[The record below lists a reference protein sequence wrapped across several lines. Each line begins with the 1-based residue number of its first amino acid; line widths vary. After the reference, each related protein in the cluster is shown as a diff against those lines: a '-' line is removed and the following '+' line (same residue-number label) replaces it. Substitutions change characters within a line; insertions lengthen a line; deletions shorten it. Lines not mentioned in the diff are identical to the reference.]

1 MLGALLQSR
10 LNWTGLMARTG
21 RTARASEIRDLLA
34 VTERPDMISFAGGLP
49 APELFPVARL
59 RAALD
64 AVLREEPVAALQY
77 GPTQG
82 QAALRSL
89 IAGRLARRGVE
100 CSPDEV
106 LITTGSQQA
115 LDLLGRVLAC
125 PGLPVVVESPTYI
138 GALQAFGAQQV
149 EFVPAPVDA
158 GGLLVDRLRS
168 VLERGRAA
176 GRPHPCLLYTVPTFQ
191 NPAGVTMPAE
201 RRLDLLDC
209 SREWS
214 LPVVE
219 DDPYWALRY
228 DGEETPPLRGLPGG
242 EDVLHLGTFSKVL
255 SPGLRL
261 GWVVA
266 PRPVIERLV
275 LAKQGADLHTDSLAQ
290 RAALRF
296 CRDND
301 LDAHVASLRAAYR
314 ERRDAMLAALAE
326 LMPAGTTWTVPA
338 GGMFTWVTL
347 PAGLD
352 ARAVLAEAVALGV
365 AFVPGDA
372 FHVDGGGTSAARLN
386 FTASGPAEIREGVRR
401 LALATERAGG

>member
-1 MLGALLQSR
+1 MLHTGLP
-10 LNWTGLMARTG
+10 WTDLMARTG

-49 APELFPVARL
+49 APELFPADRL

-64 AVLREEPVAALQY
+64 AVLREEPGPSLQY

-82 QAALRSL
+82 QRALRAL
-89 IAGRLARRGVE
+89 IAGRLARRGIDCAAE
-100 CSPDEV
+100 DV

-115 LDLLGRVLAC
+115 LDLLGRVLAGD
-125 PGLPVVVESPTYI
+125 GLPLLVESPTYI
-138 GALQAFGAQQV
+138 GALQAFGAQNV
-149 EFVPAPVDA
+149 DFVPVPVDA
-158 GGLLVDRLRS
+158 DGLRVDELRRW
-168 VLERGRAA
+168 LEQWAA
-176 GRPHPCLLYTVPTFQ
+176 GRRPRPSLLYTVATFQ
-191 NPAGVTMPAE
+191 NPAGVTMPVG
-201 RRLDLLDC
+201 RRRELLDC
-209 SREWS
+209 SRRWS

-228 DGEETPPLRGLPGG
+228 DGEEVPPLRGLPGG
-242 EDVLHLGTFSKVL
+242 EEVIHLGTFSKVL

-296 CRDND
+296 CVDND
-301 LDAHVASLRAAYR
+301 LDAHVDVLRAAYR
-314 ERRDAMLAALAE
+314 ERRDALLAALAG
-326 LMPAGTTWTVPA
+326 LMPVGTTWTVPA

-347 PAGLD
+347 PGGLD
-352 ARAVLAEAVALGV
+352 ARDVLVRAVELGV
-365 AFVPGDA
+365 AFVPGAA
-372 FHVDGGGTSAARLN
+372 FHVDGGGADAMRLN
-386 FTASGPAEIREGVRR
+386 FTACGPEEIREGVRR
-401 LALATERAGG
+401 LALATEGAGG